1 MGARM
6 KKLLWVLFF
15 FVMNIAIYGGIEIVF
30 ERDLWNLGRQADM
43 WELIVTII
51 CVGILVFCMYKVHTK
66 LFKPTVKR
74 KFQLMDLIFVFV
86 TYIALRFSSY
96 LIHNLWSSMA
106 YGTGRTKLVDFF
118 FRANLPLTTDKYI
131 FAIEALGLVCFA
143 PLLEEFLFRG
153 FLNNLL
159 RGKVNTFVRMSIV
172 SILFT
177 AVHFP
182 TYIHNWIQFLAYLIG
197 YIVLLLVYERRRSLF
212 DAILLHSLYNGL
224 LVILFIEIPRR
235 FF

>member
-1 MGARM
+1 MGARL
-6 KKLLWVLFF
+6 KKPLWFLFF
-15 FVMNIAIYGGIEIVF
+15 FIAYIVIRGGIEFVF
-30 ERDLWNLGRQADM
+30 KMNLWNLGRQADM

-86 TYIALRFSSY
+86 TYITLRFSIY
-96 LIHNLWSSMA
+96 LISLWSSMA
-106 YGTGRTKLVDFF
+106 YGTGRLKLVDFF
-118 FRANLPLTTDKYI
+118 FRADLTLTTDKFI
-131 FAIEALGLVCFA
+131 FALDALGLVCFA

-159 RGKVNTFVRMSIV
+159 RGKVNTFIRMSIV
-172 SILFT
+172 SILF
-177 AVHFP
+177 AAIHMP
-182 TYIHNWIQFLAYLIG
+182 YYIQNWIQFIAYIILS
-197 YIVLLLVYERRRSLF
+197 IVLFLVYERRRSLF

-224 LVILFIEIPRR
+224 LVILFIEIPKR

>member
-1 MGARM
+1 MGARL
-6 KKLLWVLFF
+6 KKPLWALFF
-15 FVMNIAIYGGIEIVF
+15 FVAWITIFVGIEIVF
-30 ERDLWNLGRQADM
+30 KRDLWNLGRQADM

-86 TYIALRFSSY
+86 TYITLRFSIY
-96 LIHNLWSSMA
+96 LISLWSSMA
-106 YGTGRTKLVDFF
+106 YGTGRLKLVDFF
-118 FRANLPLTTDKYI
+118 FRADLTLTTDKFI
-131 FAIEALGLVCFA
+131 FALDALGLVFIA
-143 PLLEEFLFRG
+143 PIVEEFLFRG

-159 RGKVNTFVRMSIV
+159 RGKVNTFIRMSIV
-172 SILFT
+172 SILF
-177 AVHFP
+177 AAIHFP
-182 TYIHNWIQFLAYLIG
+182 TYIHNWIQFIAYLILS
-197 YIVLLLVYERRRSLF
+197 IVLFLVYERRRSLF